1 MFKFFA
7 AIAGM
12 LQLTQSVSLE
22 HMQEIANLQ
31 DIETELPQ
39 NEVLN

>member
-1 MFKFFA
+1 MFKLFA
-7 AIAGM
+7 VTAG
-12 LQLTQSVSLE
+12 LIQVAQSISLE

-39 NEVLN
+39 NDD